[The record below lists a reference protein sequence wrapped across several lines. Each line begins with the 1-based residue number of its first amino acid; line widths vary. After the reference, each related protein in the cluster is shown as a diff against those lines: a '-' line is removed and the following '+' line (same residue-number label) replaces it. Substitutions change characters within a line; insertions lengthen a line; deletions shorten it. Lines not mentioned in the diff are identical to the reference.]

1 MRFFFIDEGYGRG
14 AGLGRGRG
22 AGLDLGVGV
31 DLAVAVAV
39 AVGVGVAVAVGVGLA
54 GGVAVGVGGG
64 GAQGCN
70 WYVTFKPL
78 VRIGV
83 LHEKVVASH
92 GPPMPLSCT
101 PLSSDPPLSA
111 VIP

>member
-1 MRFFFIDEGYGRG
+1 MFFIGKIYGRG
-14 AGLGRGRG
+14 AGLGRGLG

-31 DLAVAVAV
+31 DLGV
-39 AVGVGVAVAVGVGLA
+39 AVGVAVEVGVAVAVGVGLA
-54 GGVAVGVGGG
+54 CGVAVGVGGG

-78 VRIGV
+78 VSIGV

-92 GPPMPLSCT
+92 GPPMPFS
-101 PLSSDPPLSA
+101 
-111 VIP
+111 